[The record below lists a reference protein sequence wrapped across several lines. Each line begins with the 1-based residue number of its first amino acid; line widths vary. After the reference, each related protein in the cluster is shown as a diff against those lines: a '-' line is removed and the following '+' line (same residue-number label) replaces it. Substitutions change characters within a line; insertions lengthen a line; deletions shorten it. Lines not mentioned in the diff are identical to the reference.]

1 VLWSATDGFKGIGRF
16 SCRRLGE
23 KLRLTSVAA
32 LGKNRFQRTDVLFNW
47 PDFVPGTEIST
58 IDCEGETRIV
68 SDSETGTTLRI
79 SDNPVDEWRKRGY
92 DFLKRQFAILVANR
106 GVKRRGFEPDPG
118 FNLALEAPGFNESIE
133 NLRDRLFSAG
143 WGDITVQVDNKGEAE
158 CSLRGMRIG
167 TKTITFPRKLPAL
180 KGVSAKIGIMPV
192 DRSEMRD
199 REIVSKGNLGAIL
212 EDWGG
217 VFIKYKG
224 FRVFPYGEPNTDWLH
239 IERDRAV
246 RKTALPTILQP
257 FAAKLR
263 GVNPGR
269 ALLALLSER
278 SYIGDVNIDER
289 ASGFDMKASRE
300 GFIGET
306 GIGPLRDLIR
316 FAIDWATMYREYY
329 KSLVAKE
336 ESDRARDELAL
347 QLKQPVP
354 SSQVVAAAIHAV
366 EAEVKSVANQ
376 LATTERQQVLRS
388 VKTATEAIEKH
399 EASSQEELRH
409 LRLVASTSTLLLI
422 FSHEVKSLLTWLEE
436 VSITLNRV
444 GRTIPK
450 RESERL
456 LEIEKQFSAVKQR
469 FLDLLSMT
477 SLLSVKSSESRA
489 AKLTFKPRLE
499 RAVACFNLITRT
511 YDIDVDIKSVPET
524 VQVGPITEAELYAV
538 LLNVLSN
545 AIKSVIAKGGARRVF
560 VTAERNGRVLSV
572 HVRDSGLG
580 IPRTYYEQVF
590 APFVADPD
598 NRLYRALKTKL
609 NPEDEY
615 IVGIGSGLGLSIVK
629 EILSYRGGEARFLPP
644 VNDWKA
650 DLEITFP

>member
-1 VLWSATDGFKGIGRF
+1 
-16 SCRRLGE
+16 
-23 KLRLTSVAA
+23 
-32 LGKNRFQRTDVLFNW
+32 
-47 PDFVPGTEIST
+47 
-58 IDCEGETRIV
+58 
-68 SDSETGTTLRI
+68 
-79 SDNPVDEWRKRGY
+79 
-92 DFLKRQFAILVANR
+92 
-106 GVKRRGFEPDPG
+106 
-118 FNLALEAPGFNESIE
+118 
-133 NLRDRLFSAG
+133 
-143 WGDITVQVDNKGEAE
+143 
-158 CSLRGMRIG
+158 
-167 TKTITFPRKLPAL
+167 
-180 KGVSAKIGIMPV
+180 
-192 DRSEMRD
+192 
-199 REIVSKGNLGAIL
+199 
-212 EDWGG
+212 
-217 VFIKYKG
+217 
-224 FRVFPYGEPNTDWLH
+224 
-239 IERDRAV
+239 
-246 RKTALPTILQP
+246 
-257 FAAKLR
+257 
-263 GVNPGR
+263 
-269 ALLALLSER
+269 
-278 SYIGDVNIDER
+278 
-289 ASGFDMKASRE
+289 
-300 GFIGET
+300 
-306 GIGPLRDLIR
+306 
-316 FAIDWATMYREYY
+316 
-329 KSLVAKE
+329 
-336 ESDRARDELAL
+336 L
-347 QLKQPVP
+347 QLKQPIP
-354 SSQVVAAAIHAV
+354 SSQVVTAAIHAV

-388 VKTATEAIEKH
+388 VRTATEAIEKH
-399 EASSQEELRH
+399 EESSQEELRH

-456 LEIEKQFSAVKQR
+456 LEIEKQFSSVKQR

-489 AKLTFKPRLE
+489 EKLTFKPRLE

-560 VTAERNGRVLSV
+560 FTAERSGRVLSI

-580 IPRTYYEQVF
+580 IPPTYYEQVF

-598 NRLYRALKTKL
+598 NRLYRALQNKL

-629 EILSYRGGEARFLPP
+629 EILAYRGGEARFVPP
-644 VNDWKA
+644 VNGWKA